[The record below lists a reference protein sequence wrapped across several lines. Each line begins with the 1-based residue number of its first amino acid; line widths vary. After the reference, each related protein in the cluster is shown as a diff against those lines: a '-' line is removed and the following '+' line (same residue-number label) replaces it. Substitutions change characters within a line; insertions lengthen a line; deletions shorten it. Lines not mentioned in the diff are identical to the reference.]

1 MAHEGEGREGRLALS
16 LSSHLQSRLLAL
28 SFSRSSTVAH
38 SIKSDNLEG
47 GRAGKVGGRGE
58 GGTKWLPRLTNE
70 PTKISSGREGI
81 EVRVGEN
88 WKVCEKQTSM
98 RLAADWWTDAWSKL
112 IKASLEEN
120 CT

>member
-1 MAHEGEGREGRLALS
+1 M
-16 LSSHLQSRLLAL
+16 
-28 SFSRSSTVAH
+28 VAH

-47 GRAGKVGGRGE
+47 GREGERGRWAGGE
-58 GGTKWLPRLTNE
+58 RGTKWLPRLTNE

-98 RLAADWWTDAWSKL
+98 RLAADWWTDGRVVQV
-112 IKASLEEN
+112 N
-120 CT
+120 